1 MEIKKVIAAAL
12 LAIAVIFGLTA
23 CEGDT
28 GGSTTTDTYPHGF
41 IYVPPMGKT
50 PGVGP
55 IFY

>member
-1 MEIKKVIAAAL
+1 MKTITAVL
-12 LAIAVIFGLTA
+12 LAVAFIMGLTA
-23 CEGDT
+23 CEG
-28 GGSTTTDTYPHGF
+28 GSTTTTDDSYPNGF

>member
-1 MEIKKVIAAAL
+1 MRELKQ
-12 LAIAVIFGLTA
+12 LAAVILLFVMVVFGLTA

-28 GGSTTTDTYPHGF
+28 GGSTTDTYPHGY

>member
-12 LAIAVIFGLTA
+12 VAIAVIFGLTA

-28 GGSTTTDTYPHGF
+28 GSSTTTDTYPHGF
-41 IYVPPMGKT
+41 IYVPPMGKS

>member
-12 LAIAVIFGLTA
+12 VAIAVIFGLTA

-41 IYVPPMGKT
+41 IYVPPMGKS

>member
-1 MEIKKVIAAAL
+1 MKTIAAIL
-12 LAIAVIFGLTA
+12 IAVAAVLSLTA
-23 CEGDT
+23 CEGGT
-28 GGSTTTDTYPHGF
+28 TTTDDSYPHGF